1 MPRYV
6 VLLRAVNVGGYGK
19 LSMSEFRKLLA
30 GLAFKDVE
38 TYIQSGNAVFDAEGS
53 ADQVRA
59 AIAAGLE
66 KLMGARVDVMV
77 RTHEDLSRVIAGNPF
92 TEEAAADG
100 ARVHVSFL
108 GGLAGAGAA
117 AAFQAIQEKYPQRRD
132 RFHVAGQHIYFHFP
146 EGAGETKFTGKALER
161 AIGVPGTGRNWNTV
175 LKLHA
180 MSEKQGPRERGT
192 EGTRE

>member
-6 VLLRAVNVGGYGK
+6 ALLRAVNVGGYGK
-19 LSMSEFRKLLA
+19 LSMAEFRKVLA
-30 GLAFKDVE
+30 GLGFKEVE
-38 TYIQSGNAVFDAEGS
+38 TYIQSGNAVFDAAGS
-53 ADQVRA
+53 AAQVRA

-92 TEEAAADG
+92 TEQAAADG

-117 AAFQAIQEKYPQRRD
+117 AAFQGIQEKYPQRQD
-132 RFHVAGQHIYFHFP
+132 RFHVAGEHIYFHFP
-146 EGAGETKFTGKALER
+146 EGRGRRSSREKRWSGR
-161 AIGVPGTGRNWNTV
+161 SGCRGRGGTGIRC
-175 LKLHA
+175 
-180 MSEKQGPRERGT
+180 
-192 EGTRE
+192 

>member
-6 VLLRAVNVGGYGK
+6 ALLRAVNVGGYGK
-19 LSMSEFRKLLA
+19 LSMAEFRKLLA
-30 GLAFKDVE
+30 GLGFKNVE
-38 TYIQSGNAVFDAEGS
+38 TYIQSGNAVFDAAGS
-53 ADQVRA
+53 AAQVKA
-59 AIAAGLE
+59 AVTAGLE
-66 KLMGARVDVMV
+66 KLMGGRVDVMV

-108 GGLAGAGAA
+108 GGTAGSAA
-117 AAFQAIQEKYPQRRD
+117 EAAFRAIQEKYPQRRD
-132 RFHVAGQHIYFHFP
+132 RFQVAGEYIYFHSP

-175 LKLHA
+175 VKLHA
-180 MSEKQGPRERGT
+180 MSEKQGTGKAGTKGPRD
-192 EGTRE
+192 